1 MKCEKLKCQVLH
13 VRVCPIEIA
22 VTNIDVIYITSPFD
36 IPLPVKRV
44 SEATTVAL

>member
-1 MKCEKLKCQVLH
+1 MKREKLKCQVLH
-13 VRVCPIEIA
+13 VRACPIEIA
-22 VTNIDVIYITSPFD
+22 VTNINVIYITSPFD